1 MQPII
6 NVDNLSYYYD
16 SFPALD
22 HISFSVE
29 KGDFLGIIGP
39 NGAGKTTLFQCI
51 LGIMSNFSGEIN
63 LFGSNVKQNK
73 KILQR
78 IGYVPQKKSVEQ
90 TFPATVS
97 EIVSLGVIGKDIKK
111 ESIESAIEFV
121 ELGSYRN
128 KRIGELSEGQQ
139 QRVIIA
145 KALVK
150 QPELLILDEPTTGID
165 SVAQNKFYDL
175 LTRLNK
181 DRGITIVWSSHDMNA
196 VEKLASKI
204 ACIDRKLFFHGES
217 EDFFGNEE
225 RMKSYVEFAMQSHM
239 NLHFGNAKNRSDNR
253 ENENDGNVV

>member
-1 MQPII
+1 MQSII

-51 LGIMSNFSGEIN
+51 LGIMSNFSGKIN

-196 VEKLASKI
+196 VEKLASKV

>member
-16 SFPALD
+16 SFPSLD

-51 LGIMSNFSGEIN
+51 LGIMNNFTGEIS

-97 EIVSLGVIGKDIKK
+97 EIVSLGVIGRDIKK

-121 ELGSYRN
+121 ELGAYRN

-196 VEKLASKI
+196 VEKLASKV

-239 NLHFGNAKNRSDNR
+239 NLHFGKSKNTSDNR
-253 ENENDGNVV
+253 ENEIDGNVV

>member
-6 NVDNLSYYYD
+6 NVNNLSYYYD
-16 SFPALD
+16 SFPSLD

-51 LGIMSNFSGEIN
+51 LGMMNNYSGEIR

-97 EIVSLGVIGKDIKK
+97 EIVSLGVIGRDIKK

-121 ELGSYRN
+121 ELGAYRN

-196 VEKLASKI
+196 VEKLASKV

-239 NLHFGNAKNRSDNR
+239 NLHFGKSKNTSDNR
-253 ENENDGNVV
+253 ENESDGNVV

>member
-6 NVDNLSYYYD
+6 DVVNLSYYYD
-16 SFPALD
+16 SFPSLD

-51 LGIMSNFSGEIN
+51 LGITNNFSGEIS

-73 KILQR
+73 KFLQR
-78 IGYVPQKKSVEQ
+78 VGYVPQKKSVEQ
-90 TFPATVS
+90 DFPATVS
-97 EIVSLGVIGKDIKK
+97 EIVSLGIIGKDIKK
-111 ESIESAIEFV
+111 ETIESAIEFV
-121 ELGSYRN
+121 ELGAYQS

-165 SVAQNKFYDL
+165 SAAQNKFYDL

-196 VEKLASKI
+196 VEKLASKV

-217 EDFFGNEE
+217 GDFFGNEE

-239 NLHFGNAKNRSDNR
+239 NLHFGKSKNTSDNK

>member
-6 NVDNLSYYYD
+6 RVDNLSYYYD
-16 SFPALD
+16 SFLSLD
-22 HISFSVE
+22 NISFSVE

-51 LGIMSNFSGEIN
+51 LGIMNNFSGEIS
-63 LFGSNVKQNK
+63 LFGYNVKQNK
-73 KILQR
+73 KFLKR

-97 EIVSLGVIGKDIKK
+97 EIVSLGVIGRDIKK

-121 ELGSYRN
+121 ELGAYRN

-175 LTRLNK
+175 MTRLNK

-196 VEKLASKI
+196 VEKLASKV

-239 NLHFGNAKNRSDNR
+239 NLHFGKAKNRPDNT
-253 ENENDGNVV
+253 EKENDGNVV

>member
-6 NVDNLSYYYD
+6 KVTNLSYYYG
-16 SFPALD
+16 SIPSLD
-22 HISFSVE
+22 HISFTVD

-39 NGAGKTTLFQCI
+39 NGAGKTTLFQCM
-51 LGIMSNFSGEIN
+51 LGILNDFSGEIN
-63 LFGSNVKQNK
+63 LFGFDIRQDK
-73 KILQR
+73 KMLQR

-90 TFPATVS
+90 GFPATVS
-97 EIVSLGVIGKDIKK
+97 EIVSLGMIGRKINR
-111 ESIESAIEFV
+111 ESIDSAIEFV
-121 ELGSYRN
+121 ELGAYRN

-150 QPELLILDEPTTGID
+150 QPDLLILDEPTTGID
-165 SVAQNKFYDL
+165 SAAQQRFYDL
-175 LTRLNK
+175 LTKLNK
-181 DRGITIVWSSHDMNA
+181 DKGITIVWSSHDMNA
-196 VEKLASKI
+196 VEKLASKV

-239 NLHFGNAKNRSDNR
+239 NLHFGNQKNRADNPEKKID
-253 ENENDGNVV
+253 ENGI

>member
-1 MQPII
+1 MQSII

-51 LGIMSNFSGEIN
+51 LGIMSNFSGKIN

-175 LTRLNK
+175 LTSLNK

-196 VEKLASKI
+196 VEKLASKV

-217 EDFFGNEE
+217 GDFFGNEE

-253 ENENDGNVV
+253 KNENDRNVV

>member
-1 MQPII
+1 
-6 NVDNLSYYYD
+6 
-16 SFPALD
+16 
-22 HISFSVE
+22 VE

-39 NGAGKTTLFQCI
+39 NGAGKTTLFQCT
-51 LGIMSNFSGEIN
+51 LGILNNFSGEIS

-97 EIVSLGVIGKDIKK
+97 EIVSLGLIGSDIKK

-121 ELGSYRN
+121 ELGAYRN

-165 SVAQNKFYDL
+165 SAAQNKFYDL

-196 VEKLASKI
+196 VEKLASKV

-239 NLHFGNAKNRSDNR
+239 NLHFGKTKNRQDNT
-253 ENENDGNVV
+253 ENKNDGNVV

>member
-1 MQPII
+1 MQPIV
-6 NVDNLSYYYD
+6 NVDKLSYYYD
-16 SFPALD
+16 SFPSLD
-22 HISFSVE
+22 QISFSVQ

-51 LGIMSNFSGEIN
+51 LGIMNNFSGEIS
-63 LFGSNVKQNK
+63 LFGSNVKQDK

-90 TFPATVS
+90 NFPATVS
-97 EIVSLGVIGKDIKK
+97 EIVSLGVIGKDINK

-121 ELGSYRN
+121 DLGAYRN
-128 KRIGELSEGQQ
+128 KRVGELSEGQQ

-181 DRGITIVWSSHDMNA
+181 DKGITIVWSSHDMNA
-196 VEKLASKI
+196 VEKLASKV

-239 NLHFGNAKNRSDNR
+239 NLHFGKSKNNSENR
-253 ENENDGNVV
+253 ENENDGSNV

>member
-6 NVDNLSYYYD
+6 KVSNLSYYYD
-16 SFPALD
+16 SIPSLD
-22 HISFSVE
+22 HISFTVD

-39 NGAGKTTLFQCI
+39 NGAGKTTLFQCM
-51 LGIMSNFSGEIN
+51 LGIVSDFSGEIN
-63 LFGSNVKQNK
+63 LFGFDIRQDK
-73 KILQR
+73 KMLQK

-90 TFPATVS
+90 AFPATVS
-97 EIVSLGVIGKDIKK
+97 EIVSLGMIGRKINR
-111 ESIESAIEFV
+111 ESIDSAIEFV
-121 ELGSYRN
+121 ELGAYRN

-150 QPELLILDEPTTGID
+150 QPDLLILDEPTTGID
-165 SVAQNKFYDL
+165 STAQERFYDL
-175 LTRLNK
+175 LTKLNK
-181 DRGITIVWSSHDMNA
+181 DKGITIVWSSHDMNA
-196 VEKLASKI
+196 VEKLASKV

-239 NLHFGNAKNRSDNR
+239 NLHFGNEQNRTDNP
-253 ENENDGNVV
+253 ENKIDGNGI

>member
-6 NVDNLSYYYD
+6 KVTNLSYYYD
-16 SFPALD
+16 SIPSLD
-22 HISFSVE
+22 HISFTVD

-39 NGAGKTTLFQCI
+39 NGAGKTTLFQCM
-51 LGIMSNFSGEIN
+51 LGILNDFSGEIN
-63 LFGSNVKQNK
+63 LFGFDIRQDK
-73 KILQR
+73 KMLQR

-90 TFPATVS
+90 AFPATVS
-97 EIVSLGVIGKDIKK
+97 EIVSLGMIGRKINR
-111 ESIESAIEFV
+111 ESIDSAIEFV
-121 ELGSYRN
+121 ELGAYRN

-150 QPELLILDEPTTGID
+150 QPDLLILDEPTTGID
-165 SVAQNKFYDL
+165 SAAQERFYDL
-175 LTRLNK
+175 LTKLNK
-181 DRGITIVWSSHDMNA
+181 DKGITIVWSSHDMNA
-196 VEKLASKI
+196 VEKLASKV

-239 NLHFGNAKNRSDNR
+239 NLHFGNQINTADNP
-253 ENENDGNVV
+253 ENKIDGNGI

>member
-175 LTRLNK
+175 LTSLNK

-196 VEKLASKI
+196 VEKLASKV

-217 EDFFGNEE
+217 GDFFGNEE

>member
-6 NVDNLSYYYD
+6 KVANLSYYYD
-16 SFPALD
+16 SIPSLD
-22 HISFSVE
+22 HISFTVD

-39 NGAGKTTLFQCI
+39 NGAGKTTLFQCM
-51 LGIMSNFSGEIN
+51 LGIVNDFSGEIN
-63 LFGSNVKQNK
+63 LFGFDIRQNK
-73 KILQR
+73 KVLQR

-90 TFPATVS
+90 AFPATVS
-97 EIVSLGVIGKDIKK
+97 EIVSLGMIGRKINR
-111 ESIESAIEFV
+111 ESIDSAIEFV
-121 ELGSYRN
+121 ELGAYRN

-150 QPELLILDEPTTGID
+150 QPDLLILDEPTTGID
-165 SVAQNKFYDL
+165 STAQERFYDL
-175 LTRLNK
+175 LTKLNK
-181 DRGITIVWSSHDMNA
+181 DKGITIVWSSHDMNA
-196 VEKLASKI
+196 VEKLASKV

-239 NLHFGNAKNRSDNR
+239 NLHFGNQTNRADNP
-253 ENENDGNVV
+253 ENKIDGNGI

>member
-1 MQPII
+1 MQSII
-6 NVDNLSYYYD
+6 NVDDLSYYYD
-16 SFPALD
+16 SFPSLD
-22 HISFSVE
+22 HVSFSVE

-51 LGIMSNFSGEIN
+51 LGILNNFSGEIS

-73 KILQR
+73 QVLQR

-90 TFPATVS
+90 TFPATVG
-97 EIVSLGVIGKDIKK
+97 EIVSLGVIGRDIKK
-111 ESIESAIEFV
+111 ESIENAIEFV
-121 ELGSYRN
+121 DLGSYRD

-165 SVAQNKFYDL
+165 SVSQNKFYDL

-196 VEKLASKI
+196 VEKLASKV

-217 EDFFGNEE
+217 EDFFGNDE
-225 RMKSYVEFAMQSHM
+225 RMRSYVEFAMQSHM
-239 NLHFGNAKNRSDNR
+239 NLHFGKSKNTSDNR
-253 ENENDGNVV
+253 KNENDGNVV

>member
-16 SFPALD
+16 SFPSLD

-51 LGIMSNFSGEIN
+51 LGIMNNFSGEIS

-97 EIVSLGVIGKDIKK
+97 EIVSLGVIGRDIKK

-121 ELGSYRN
+121 ELGAYRN

-196 VEKLASKI
+196 VEKLASKV

-239 NLHFGNAKNRSDNR
+239 NLHFGKSKNTSENR
-253 ENENDGNVV
+253 ENEIDGNVV

>member
-6 NVDNLSYYYD
+6 SVDNLSYYYD
-16 SFPALD
+16 SFPSLD

-51 LGIMSNFSGEIN
+51 LGIMNNFSGEIS

-73 KILQR
+73 KFLQR
-78 IGYVPQKKSVEQ
+78 VGYVPQKKSVEQ
-90 TFPATVS
+90 DFPATVS
-97 EIVSLGVIGKDIKK
+97 EIVSLGVIGRDIKK

-121 ELGSYRN
+121 DLGAYRN
-128 KRIGELSEGQQ
+128 KRMGELSEGQQ

-165 SVAQNKFYDL
+165 SAAQNKFYDL

-181 DRGITIVWSSHDMNA
+181 DKGITIVWSSHDMNA
-196 VEKLASKI
+196 VEKLASKV

-239 NLHFGNAKNRSDNR
+239 NLHFGKAKNGPDNT
-253 ENENDGNVV
+253 ENENDENVV

>member
-16 SFPALD
+16 SFPSLD

-39 NGAGKTTLFQCI
+39 NGAGKTTLFQCT
-51 LGIMSNFSGEIN
+51 LGILNNFSGKIS

-97 EIVSLGVIGKDIKK
+97 EIVSLGLIGSDIKK

-121 ELGSYRN
+121 ELGAYRN

-165 SVAQNKFYDL
+165 SAAQNKFYDL

-196 VEKLASKI
+196 VEKLASKV

-239 NLHFGNAKNRSDNR
+239 NLHFGKTKNRQDNT
-253 ENENDGNVV
+253 ENKNDGNVV

>member
-16 SFPALD
+16 SFPSLD

-51 LGIMSNFSGEIN
+51 LGIMNNFSGEIS

-78 IGYVPQKKSVEQ
+78 IGYVPQKKSVDQ
-90 TFPATVS
+90 NFPATVT

-121 ELGSYRN
+121 ELGTYRN

-165 SVAQNKFYDL
+165 SAAQNKFYEL

-181 DRGITIVWSSHDMNA
+181 DKGITIVWSSHDMNA
-196 VEKLASKI
+196 VEKLASKV

-239 NLHFGNAKNRSDNR
+239 NLHFDKSRNMPDNT
-253 ENENDGNVV
+253 ENKNDGNVV